1 MLHSKK
7 VVAAGLVL
15 VMMLGSGTAAMA
27 EGYNN
32 NNNNNKNKGKHD
44 DDRKGNN
51 KIELHL
57 TFNDLKNSEW
67 AMRYIASLAS
77 KRVFEGYDD
86 GTFKPQNTVS
96 RIEAITA
103 AVRLMGLRDQAES
116 PAKMSTKLNFKDAN
130 QIPAWAVGY
139 VAVALENDLFS
150 ESDDMVNPQKVSDR
164 LWATTLLVK
173 ALKLDADAKAK
184 MNTVLPFTD
193 AKQIPAGSVGYVAV
207 ARERG
212 LVDGFEDNTFKP
224 NQPVTRAQLAAL
236 LDRVGGQLPDQDNN
250 SLTGTVNAAVTGS
263 TLNLTRSGSTYSYAL
278 HPEVFVYRN
287 GAKVNVSAIQVG
299 DQVKL
304 SLFNNQVVFIEVTTP
319 VNSNPSTVLYNGS
332 VSVPVTNNTLTITN
346 GTQSSSLTL
355 DPNVVVY
362 RDGTRIT
369 TYDLRVGD
377 VVSLSI
383 ANNQVTYIS
392 VTTSA
397 TPVTSSGTVS
407 AIVNDNVLQL
417 MKAGVNTTYTL
428 DTNAVIYRNGVQSS
442 RSALQIGDVVNISTS
457 NNLVT
462 YVQVTQMAQTLSTSA
477 TLNAAV
483 SNNVLQVTSTSSSS
497 PAYYTVHPD
506 VVVYRNGVRATL
518 SDLRA
523 GDVVNLRTSNNQ
535 VIYIEVT
542 RNAGVDQSFD
552 IYGYLKSTTVNAQ
565 GVIATITISQNL
577 NGTDQNTLYN
587 VSPSV
592 SLSGNLGLFSE
603 GHLVELIGSNNLVTS
618 IVVK

>member
-7 VVAAGLVL
+7 AVAAGLAL

-27 EGYNN
+27 EG
-32 NNNNNKNKGKHD
+32 NNKNKGRHD
-44 DDRKGNN
+44 DDRKDNK

-150 ESDDMVNPQKVSDR
+150 ETDDMVNPQKVSDR

-250 SLTGTVNAAVTGS
+250 TLTGTVNAAVTGS

-287 GAKVNVSAIQVG
+287 GAKVSVSAIQVG
-299 DQVKL
+299 DQVKI

-319 VNSNPSTVLYNGS
+319 VNSNPNTVLYNGT

-369 TYDLRVGD
+369 AYDLRVGD

-407 AIVNDNVLQL
+407 ALVNDNVLQL

-428 DTNAVIYRNGVQSS
+428 DSNAVIYRNGVQVS

-483 SNNVLQVTSTSSSS
+483 YNNVLQVTSTSSSS
-497 PAYYTVHPD
+497 PGYYTVHPD

-542 RNAGVDQSFD
+542 RNASVDQSFD

-565 GVIATITISQNL
+565 GVIATITISQNV
-577 NGTDQNTLYN
+577 NGTDQNTLYS

-592 SLSGNLGLFSE
+592 SLTGNLGLFSE
-603 GHLVELIGSNNLVTS
+603 GHLVELIGTNNIVTS

>member
-7 VVAAGLVL
+7 VVAAGLAL
-15 VMMLGSGTAAMA
+15 VMMLGSGTAVMA
-27 EGYNN
+27 EGY
-32 NNNNNKNKGKHD
+32 NKNKGKHD

-319 VNSNPSTVLYNGS
+319 VNSNPNTVLYNGT

-346 GTQSSSLTL
+346 GSQSSSMTL

-362 RDGTRIT
+362 RGGTRIT
-369 TYDLRVGD
+369 AYDLRVGD

-397 TPVTSSGTVS
+397 TPVTNSGTVS

-428 DTNAVIYRNGVQSS
+428 DSNAVIYRNNVQVS

-483 SNNVLQVTSTSSSS
+483 SNNVLQVTSTNSSS
-497 PAYYTVHPD
+497 PAYYTVSPD

-518 SDLRA
+518 SDLRT

-565 GVIATITISQNL
+565 GVIATITISQNV

>member
-1 MLHSKK
+1 MLHVKK
-7 VVAAGLVL
+7 AVAAGLVL
-15 VMMLGSGTAAMA
+15 VMMLGSGTVALAD
-27 EGYNN
+27 GNGN
-32 NNNNNKNKGKHD
+32 GNGKGKGRHD
-44 DDRKGNN
+44 DDRKDNI
-51 KIELHL
+51 KFELHL

-150 ESDDMVNPQKVSDR
+150 EGDDMVNPQKVSDR

-184 MNTVLPFTD
+184 MNTVLPFKD

-212 LVDGFEDNTFKP
+212 LIDGFEDNTFRP
-224 NQPVTRAQLAAL
+224 NQAVTRAQLAAL

-250 SLTGTVNAAVTGS
+250 TLTGTVNTAVTGS

-287 GAKVNVSAIQVG
+287 GAKVSPSAIQVG
-299 DQVKL
+299 DQVKI
-304 SLFNNQVVFIEVTTP
+304 SLYNNQVVFIEVTTP
-319 VNSNPSTVLYNGS
+319 VNSNTVLYNGT

-346 GTQSSSLTL
+346 GSQSSSLAL
-355 DPNVVVY
+355 DPNVVLY

-369 TYDLRVGD
+369 AYDLRVGD

-383 ANNQVTYIS
+383 ANNLVTYIAVS
-392 VTTSA
+392 TSA

-417 MKAGVNTTYTL
+417 MKAGVNTSYTL
-428 DTNAVIYRNGVQSS
+428 DSNAVIYRNGVQVS

-462 YVQVTQMAQTLSTSA
+462 YVQVTQMAQTISTGA

-483 SNNVLQVTSTSSSS
+483 YNNVLQVTPSGSSSV
-497 PAYYTVHPD
+497 YYTIHPD

-523 GDVVNLRTSNNQ
+523 GDIVNLRTSNNQ

-542 RNAGVDQSFD
+542 SNGSVGQSFD

-565 GVIATITISQNL
+565 GVIATITITQNI
-577 NGTDQNTLYN
+577 NGADQNTLYN
-587 VSPSV
+587 VSPNV
-592 SLSGNLGLFSE
+592 SLSGNLGLFSA
-603 GHLVELIGSNNLVTS
+603 GNLVELIGTNNIVTS